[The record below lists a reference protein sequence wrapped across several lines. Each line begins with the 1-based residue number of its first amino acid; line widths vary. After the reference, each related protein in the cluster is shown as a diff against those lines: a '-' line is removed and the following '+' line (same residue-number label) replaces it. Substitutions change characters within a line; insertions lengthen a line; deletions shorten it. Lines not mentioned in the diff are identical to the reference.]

1 MSYNDEHSPNQN
13 FQTNKACTSLF
24 RIYMHLFKNVQK
36 QPIEVFCEKKRL
48 RHRCFPV
55 NFAKNLRT
63 AFLKKT
69 SGGCLS
75 TCISLKNLVFL
86 S

>member
-36 QPIEVFCEKKRL
+36 QPIEVFCEKKDSD
-48 RHRCFPV
+48 
-55 NFAKNLRT
+55 T
-63 AFLKKT
+63 
-69 SGGCLS
+69 G
-75 TCISLKNLVFL
+75 VFL
-86 S
+86 SILQKI